1 MDIGMEP
8 MDGLECSKKLRE
20 WESKRKEPFVP
31 LVIIAQTAN
40 AHAES
45 KEVNKQ
51 YIYFINKTNFNCRC
65 AW

>member
-51 YIYFINKTNFNCRC
+51 YIYIL
-65 AW
+65 